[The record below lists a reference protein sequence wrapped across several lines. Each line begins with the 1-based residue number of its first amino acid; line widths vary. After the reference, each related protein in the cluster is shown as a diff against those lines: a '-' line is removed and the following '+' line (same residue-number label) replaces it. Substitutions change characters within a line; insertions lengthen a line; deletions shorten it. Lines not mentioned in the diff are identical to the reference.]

1 MRPRRR
7 DSAVEEASSE
17 LTDRF
22 LRNVLSALTRR
33 QPAIRHQALETE
45 LEYSSDPEMVWIS
58 SRVNH
63 GGHRVTFA
71 ATVGNRAYVEVLSG
85 RARSRG
91 KVLLREND
99 LRLVDAAA
107 EIVGTFEWTLEALA
121 GLDVVAQR
129 RTVAQVA
136 EKWRRLALAAVR

>member
-1 MRPRRR
+1 
-7 DSAVEEASSE
+7 VEEPRSE

-22 LRNVLSALTRR
+22 LRNVLGALARR

-45 LEYSSDPEMVWIS
+45 FEYSADPEMVWIS
-58 SRVNH
+58 SRVNQ

-71 ATVGNRAYVEVLSG
+71 ATVGNRAYLEVLSG

-91 KVLLREND
+91 KVLLRESE

-107 EIVGTFEWTLEALA
+107 DIARTFEWTLGALA

-129 RTVAQVA
+129 RVVEQIG
-136 EKWRRLALAAVR
+136 ERWRRLGLTAVR